1 MRFERL
7 RSAVPCS
14 SETLKEVKH
23 SVSGQEP
30 KAFHRTLNRDIVR
43 MRVTTLDVVASEN

>member
-30 KAFHRTLNRDIVR
+30 KALRTLNRDIVR